1 MSTKAESN
9 ISELSNSSFS
19 KKPLLWYAV
28 LATAVLTAIF
38 ALIAAQSQPGAI
50 DDLGGIALPF

>member
-1 MSTKAESN
+1 MRRESN

-19 KKPLLWYAV
+19 RKPLLWHAV
-28 LATAVLTAIF
+28 LATAVLIAII

-50 DDLGGIALPF
+50 DGLAGIAIPF